1 MLKSPILSIR
11 KTRECAEKQGE
22 KKCEECTMNKT
33 DQIISITS
41 AIKDL
46 CGLIYV
52 IETNEGY
59 TPEQAAKYYDEI
71 FKMHKLK

>member
-1 MLKSPILSIR
+1 MN
-11 KTRECAEKQGE
+11 KTDQI
-22 KKCEECTMNKT
+22 KT